1 MKLLDQLVAR
11 YNGLIEEGKTA
22 HNEHSYLETKIYG
35 KAELYKEVIELL
47 HHNSKQFTYDY
58 LYKLHEDF
66 VDRLQTEEL
75 EEDILEYTGKKEACE
90 EIMVMLMKDIKEC
103 EVITA
108 EEVYN
113 DLLAI
118 YYHEL
123 KKLNGHILEEEE
135 SEEYFIMQGKV
146 IGLNRALKRIK
157 KLMSKEC

>member
-11 YNGLIEEGKTA
+11 YNGIIEEGKTA

-47 HHNSKQFTYDY
+47 HYNSKQFTYDY

-108 EEVYN
+108 EEVITIN
-113 DLLAI
+113 MLSDLLEI
-118 YYHEL
+118 MSRMGYD
-123 KKLNGHILEEEE
+123 E
-135 SEEYFIMQGKV
+135 SYRAGATDTI
-146 IGLNRALKRIK
+146 RALLR
-157 KLMSKEC
+157 LLEGNCHESP